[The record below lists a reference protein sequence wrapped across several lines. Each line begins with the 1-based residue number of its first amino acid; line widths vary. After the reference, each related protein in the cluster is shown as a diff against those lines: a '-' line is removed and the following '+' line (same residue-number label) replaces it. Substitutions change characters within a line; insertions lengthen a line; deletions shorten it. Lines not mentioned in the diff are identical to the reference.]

1 MQPAS
6 NSLGTPTAAV
16 GVGSEGQRKK
26 KKIKKNKSVFATN
39 KTGNPNQ
46 QRGKV
51 LNRHS
56 KELRKTIW

>member
-6 NSLGTPTAAV
+6 NSLGTLTAAV

-26 KKIKKNKSVFATN
+26 KKRKKKSVFATH

-51 LNRHS
+51 LNRRS